1 MKKRSKKN
9 SIDGTNLP
17 DSRLVE
23 LLDRCAIS
31 VKDIETNKKSK
42 IKMEKREDKPVQLVQ
57 KMNLEH
63 KSLEVSMLEK
73 DDFSDEEL
81 ESYLS
86 KGEIKATDK
95 VTIPPKIL
103 FVGDCTI
110 ATFGNFSASTGKAKS
125 KKTFNISAMVAAAVT
140 NTTVLNYRAC
150 LPEGKRK
157 ILYFD
162 TEQSKYHCHNV
173 LERIYKLS
181 GLSVKKDDPRLLFW
195 GLREY
200 TPKLRIA
207 LIDYALRKHQEVGLV
222 IIDGLRDLMYDINN
236 GKEATDVM
244 TVLMAWTS
252 VYDLHIHTVLHL
264 NKNDNNPRGHIGT
277 ELENKAETVLII
289 SKNLQNNSISEV
301 RPMHM
306 RDKEFSTFA
315 FHIDDNKLPVLD
327 NGISVTVVKRREKS
341 LVSLDNEVHQEILSK
356 AFKNN
361 TPTRYSDL
369 VEMVSRAYEDAGYKR
384 GTNGIKDLLKLLSGK
399 GIIVKQDDAY
409 IYKSEGFV
417 NPSTEE
423 SKKV

>member
-1 MKKRSKKN
+1 
-9 SIDGTNLP
+9 
-17 DSRLVE
+17 
-23 LLDRCAIS
+23 
-31 VKDIETNKKSK
+31 
-42 IKMEKREDKPVQLVQ
+42 MEKRVNNNEQSLPTQQ
-57 KMNLEH
+57 
-63 KSLEVSMLEK
+63 SLEVTMLNKEA
-73 DDFSDEEL
+73 FSDEEL

-86 KGEIKATDK
+86 KGEIKASEK
-95 VTIPPKIL
+95 VEDPPKIL

-140 NTTVLNYRAC
+140 NTTVLNYRAS
-150 LPEGKRK
+150 LPEGKRR

-162 TEQSKYHCHNV
+162 TEQSKYHCHTV

-181 GLSVKKDDPRLLFW
+181 NLPFQQDDPRLLFW

-207 LIDYALRKHQEVGLV
+207 LIDYALRKYDEVGLV

-289 SKNLQNNSISEV
+289 SKNMKNNSISEV

-315 FHIDDNKLPVLD
+315 FHIDDDKLPVLD
-327 NGISVTVVKRREKS
+327 AGISVTVVKRKEKS
-341 LVSLDNEVHQEILSK
+341 LVSLDNEIHQEILNKVFSE
-356 AFKNN
+356 N
-361 TPTRYSDL
+361 TITRYNEL
-369 VEMVSRAYEDAGYKR
+369 VEVVSKAYEDAGYKR
-384 GTNGIKDLLKLLSGK
+384 GTNGIKDLLKLLSSK
-399 GIIVKQDDAY
+399 GIIVKQDNGYA
-409 IYKSEGFV
+409 YKSECFE
-417 NPSTEE
+417 NPNKDSNNE
-423 SKKV
+423 V

>member
-1 MKKRSKKN
+1 MENK
-9 SIDGTNLP
+9 
-17 DSRLVE
+17 
-23 LLDRCAIS
+23 
-31 VKDIETNKKSK
+31 TNKNRQD
-42 IKMEKREDKPVQLVQ
+42 IPEKQ
-57 KMNLEH
+57 LEH
-63 KSLEVSMLEK
+63 QSLEVSMLNK
-73 DDFSDEEL
+73 DSFSDEEL

-95 VTIPPKIL
+95 ITVPPKIL

-140 NTTVLNYRAC
+140 NSTVLNYRAC
-150 LPEGKRK
+150 LPEGKRN

-162 TEQSKYHCHNV
+162 TEQSKFHCHSV

-181 GLSVKKDDPRLLFW
+181 GLSLQEDDPRLMFW

-207 LIDYALRKHQEVGLV
+207 VIDYALRKYDEVGLV

-252 VYDLHIHTVLHL
+252 VYELHIHTVLHL

-289 SKNLQNNSISEV
+289 SKNTMNNSVSEV
-301 RPMHM
+301 KPMHM
-306 RDKEFSTFA
+306 RDKEFTTFA

-327 NGISVTVVKRREKS
+327 SSISVTVVKSREKS
-341 LVSLDNEVHQEILSK
+341 LVSLDNEVHQEILGK
-356 AFKNN
+356 VFEEN
-361 TPTRYSDL
+361 TPTKYNEL
-369 VEMVSRAYEDAGYKR
+369 VDVIAQAYETAGYKR
-384 GTNGIKDLLKLLSGK
+384 GMNGIKGLLKLLMSK
-399 GIIVKQDDAY
+399 GIIVKEENGY
-409 IYKSEGFV
+409 TYKSECFE
-417 NPSTEE
+417 NPNTNSE
-423 SKKV
+423 K

>member
-1 MKKRSKKN
+1 MNIMTRRSKNNKN
-9 SIDGTNLP
+9 GQDMS
-17 DSRLVE
+17 
-23 LLDRCAIS
+23 
-31 VKDIETNKKSK
+31 NKQS
-42 IKMEKREDKPVQLVQ
+42 
-57 KMNLEH
+57 EH
-63 KSLEVSMLEK
+63 QSLEVSMLNK
-73 DDFSDEEL
+73 DSFSDEEL

-95 VTIPPKIL
+95 ITIPPKIL

-140 NTTVLNYRAC
+140 NSIVLNYRAC
-150 LPEGKRK
+150 LPEGKRN

-162 TEQSKYHCHNV
+162 TEQSKFHCHSV
-173 LERIYKLS
+173 LERIYKLY
-181 GLSVKKDDPRLLFW
+181 GLSLKEDDPRLMFW

-207 LIDYALRKHQEVGLV
+207 VIDYALRKYDEVGLV

-252 VYDLHIHTVLHL
+252 VYELHIHTVLHL

-289 SKNLQNNSISEV
+289 SKNTMNNSVSEV
-301 RPMHM
+301 KPMHM
-306 RDKEFSTFA
+306 RDKEFTTFA

-327 NGISVTVVKRREKS
+327 SSMSVTVVKPREKS
-341 LVSLDNEVHQEILSK
+341 LVSLDNEVHQEILGK
-356 AFKNN
+356 LFEEN
-361 TPTRYSDL
+361 TPTKYNDL
-369 VEMVSRAYEDAGYKR
+369 VNVVAQAYEAAGYKR
-384 GTNGIKDLLKLLSGK
+384 GLNGIKGLIKLLTSK
-399 GIIVKQDDAY
+399 GIIVKEENGYA
-409 IYKSEGFV
+409 YKSELFE
-417 NPSTEE
+417 NPETESE
-423 SKKV
+423 K

>member
-1 MKKRSKKN
+1 
-9 SIDGTNLP
+9 
-17 DSRLVE
+17 
-23 LLDRCAIS
+23 
-31 VKDIETNKKSK
+31 
-42 IKMEKREDKPVQLVQ
+42 MEKREDKPVQLVQ
-57 KMNLEH
+57 KSNLEH

-327 NGISVTVVKRREKS
+327 NGISVTVVKHREKS

-361 TPTRYSDL
+361 SPTRYSDL

>member
-1 MKKRSKKN
+1 MENKN
-9 SIDGTNLP
+9 
-17 DSRLVE
+17 
-23 LLDRCAIS
+23 
-31 VKDIETNKKSK
+31 NKNRQDVSNK
-42 IKMEKREDKPVQLVQ
+42 Q
-57 KMNLEH
+57 LEH
-63 KSLEVSMLEK
+63 QSLEVSMLNK
-73 DDFSDEEL
+73 DSFSDEEL

-95 VTIPPKIL
+95 ITVPPKIL

-140 NTTVLNYRAC
+140 NSTVLNYRAC
-150 LPEGKRK
+150 LPEGKRN

-162 TEQSKYHCHNV
+162 TEQSKFHCHSV

-181 GLSVKKDDPRLLFW
+181 GLSLKEDDPRLMFW

-207 LIDYALRKHQEVGLV
+207 VIDYALRKYDEVGLV

-252 VYDLHIHTVLHL
+252 VYELHIHTVLHL

-289 SKNLQNNSISEV
+289 SKNTMNNSVSEV
-301 RPMHM
+301 KPMHM
-306 RDKEFSTFA
+306 RDKEFTTFA

-327 NGISVTVVKRREKS
+327 SSMSVTVVKPREKS
-341 LVSLDNEVHQEILSK
+341 LVSLDNEVHQEILGK
-356 AFKNN
+356 VFEEN
-361 TPTRYSDL
+361 TPTKYNEL
-369 VEMVSRAYEDAGYKR
+369 VDVVAQAYEAAGYKR
-384 GTNGIKDLLKLLSGK
+384 GMNGIKGLLKLLTSK
-399 GIIVKQDDAY
+399 GIIVKEENGY
-409 IYKSEGFV
+409 SYKSECFE
-417 NPSTEE
+417 NPNTSSE
-423 SKKV
+423 K

>member
-1 MKKRSKKN
+1 
-9 SIDGTNLP
+9 
-17 DSRLVE
+17 
-23 LLDRCAIS
+23 
-31 VKDIETNKKSK
+31 
-42 IKMEKREDKPVQLVQ
+42 MEKRDDKPVQIVQ
-57 KMNLEH
+57 RTDHEH

-356 AFKNN
+356 AFKKNS
-361 TPTRYSDL
+361 PTRYSDL

-384 GTNGIKDLLKLLSGK
+384 GTNGIKALLKLLSGK
-399 GIIVKQDDAY
+399 GIIVKQGDTY
-409 IYKSEGFV
+409 IYKSEGFTKPNPDV
-417 NPSTEE
+417 NKE
-423 SKKV
+423 V

>member
-1 MKKRSKKN
+1 MENK
-9 SIDGTNLP
+9 
-17 DSRLVE
+17 
-23 LLDRCAIS
+23 
-31 VKDIETNKKSK
+31 TNKNRQD
-42 IKMEKREDKPVQLVQ
+42 IPEKQ
-57 KMNLEH
+57 LEH
-63 KSLEVSMLEK
+63 QSLEVSMLNK
-73 DDFSDEEL
+73 DSFSDEEL

-95 VTIPPKIL
+95 ITVPPKIL

-140 NTTVLNYRAC
+140 NSTVLNYRAC
-150 LPEGKRK
+150 LPEGKRN

-162 TEQSKYHCHNV
+162 TEQSKFHCHSV

-181 GLSVKKDDPRLLFW
+181 GLSLKEDDPRLMFW

-207 LIDYALRKHQEVGLV
+207 VIDYALRKYDEVGLV

-252 VYDLHIHTVLHL
+252 VYELHIHTVLHL

-289 SKNLQNNSISEV
+289 SKNTMNNSVSEV
-301 RPMHM
+301 KPMHM
-306 RDKEFSTFA
+306 RDKEFTTFA

-327 NGISVTVVKRREKS
+327 SSMSVTVVKPREKS
-341 LVSLDNEVHQEILSK
+341 LVSLDNEVHQEILGK
-356 AFKNN
+356 VFEEN
-361 TPTRYSDL
+361 TPTKYNEL
-369 VEMVSRAYEDAGYKR
+369 VDVVAQAYEAAGYKR
-384 GTNGIKDLLKLLSGK
+384 GINGIKGLLKLLTGK
-399 GIIVKQDDAY
+399 GIIVKVENGYA
-409 IYKSEGFV
+409 YKSECFE
-417 NPSTEE
+417 NPNTNSE
-423 SKKV
+423 K

>member
-1 MKKRSKKN
+1 
-9 SIDGTNLP
+9 
-17 DSRLVE
+17 
-23 LLDRCAIS
+23 
-31 VKDIETNKKSK
+31 
-42 IKMEKREDKPVQLVQ
+42 MEKREDKPVQLVQ
-57 KMNLEH
+57 KSNLEH

-361 TPTRYSDL
+361 SPTRYSDL

-399 GIIVKQDDAY
+399 GIIVKQDEAY

>member
-1 MKKRSKKN
+1 MEQKVKKK
-9 SIDGTNLP
+9 GQPTQ
-17 DSRLVE
+17 
-23 LLDRCAIS
+23 
-31 VKDIETNKKSK
+31 
-42 IKMEKREDKPVQLVQ
+42 EKQLEQ
-57 KMNLEH
+57 Q
-63 KSLEVSMLEK
+63 SLEVSMLNK
-73 DDFSDEEL
+73 DSFSDEEL

-86 KGEIKATDK
+86 KGAIRACDK
-95 VTIPPKIL
+95 ITVPPKIL

-150 LPEGKRK
+150 LPEGKRC

-162 TEQSKYHCHNV
+162 TEQSKYHCHTV

-181 GLSVKKDDPRLLFW
+181 GLSLQKDDPRLMFW

-207 LIDYALRKHQEVGLV
+207 VIDYALRKYEGVGLV

-289 SKNLQNNSISEV
+289 SKNIQNNSISEV
-301 RPMHM
+301 KPMHM
-306 RDKEFSTFA
+306 RDKEFTTFA
-315 FHIDDNKLPVLD
+315 FHIDDNRLPVLD
-327 NGISVTVVKRREKS
+327 SSMSVTVVKPREKS
-341 LVSLDNEVHQEILSK
+341 LVSLDNEVHKEILCRLFEEDAPSK
-356 AFKNN
+356 
-361 TPTRYSDL
+361 YSEL
-369 VEMVSRAYEDAGYKR
+369 VELVSQAYEAAGYKR
-384 GTNGIKDLLKLLSGK
+384 GMNGIKNLIKLLSSK
-399 GIIVKQDDAY
+399 GIIAKEGNVY
-409 IYKSEGFV
+409 TYKSECFES
-417 NPSTEE
+417 PSQTLE
-423 SKKV
+423 SQV

>member
-1 MKKRSKKN
+1 
-9 SIDGTNLP
+9 
-17 DSRLVE
+17 
-23 LLDRCAIS
+23 
-31 VKDIETNKKSK
+31 
-42 IKMEKREDKPVQLVQ
+42 MEKREDKPVQLVQ
-57 KMNLEH
+57 KSNLEH

-361 TPTRYSDL
+361 SPTRYSDL

-417 NPSTEE
+417 NPSTE
-423 SKKV
+423 

>member
-17 DSRLVE
+17 GSRLVE

-57 KMNLEH
+57 KSNLEH

-361 TPTRYSDL
+361 SPTRYSDL
-369 VEMVSRAYEDAGYKR
+369 VEMVSRAYEDVGYKR

>member
-1 MKKRSKKN
+1 
-9 SIDGTNLP
+9 
-17 DSRLVE
+17 
-23 LLDRCAIS
+23 
-31 VKDIETNKKSK
+31 
-42 IKMEKREDKPVQLVQ
+42 MEKRVNKSGMTVQ
-57 KMNLEH
+57 NTTLEH
-63 KSLEVSMLEK
+63 QSLEVSMLEK
-73 DDFSDEEL
+73 DNFSDEEL
-81 ESYLS
+81 ESYLL

-103 FVGDCTI
+103 FVGECTI

-301 RPMHM
+301 KPMHM

-327 NGISVTVVKRREKS
+327 NGISVTVVKRKEKS
-341 LVSLDNEVHQEILSK
+341 LVSLDNEVHQEILGK
-356 AFKNN
+356 VFRDN
-361 TPTRYSDL
+361 TPSRYLDL
-369 VEMVSRAYEDAGYKR
+369 VDMVSRAYEQAGYKR
-384 GTNGIKDLLKLLSGK
+384 GTNGIKDLIKLLSSK
-399 GIIVKQDDAY
+399 GIIVKQGDEY
-409 IYKSEGFV
+409 VYKSECFN
-417 NPSTEE
+417 NPTTKANEQG
-423 SKKV
+423 

>member
-1 MKKRSKKN
+1 
-9 SIDGTNLP
+9 
-17 DSRLVE
+17 
-23 LLDRCAIS
+23 
-31 VKDIETNKKSK
+31 
-42 IKMEKREDKPVQLVQ
+42 MEKRDDKPVQIVQ
-57 KMNLEH
+57 KTTLEH

-356 AFKNN
+356 AFKKNS
-361 TPTRYSDL
+361 PTRYSDL

-399 GIIVKQDDAY
+399 GIIVKQGDTH
-409 IYKSEGFV
+409 IYKSEGFTKPTPDV
-417 NPSTEE
+417 
-423 SKKV
+423 SKEV

>member
-1 MKKRSKKN
+1 
-9 SIDGTNLP
+9 
-17 DSRLVE
+17 
-23 LLDRCAIS
+23 
-31 VKDIETNKKSK
+31 
-42 IKMEKREDKPVQLVQ
+42 MEKRDDKPVQIVQ
-57 KMNLEH
+57 RTEHEH

-356 AFKNN
+356 AFKKNS
-361 TPTRYSDL
+361 PTRYSDL

-399 GIIVKQDDAY
+399 GIIVKQGDTY
-409 IYKSEGFV
+409 IYKSEGFTKPTPDV
-417 NPSTEE
+417 
-423 SKKV
+423 SKEV

>member
-1 MKKRSKKN
+1 
-9 SIDGTNLP
+9 
-17 DSRLVE
+17 
-23 LLDRCAIS
+23 
-31 VKDIETNKKSK
+31 
-42 IKMEKREDKPVQLVQ
+42 MEKREDKPVQLVQ
-57 KMNLEH
+57 KSNHEH

>member
-1 MKKRSKKN
+1 
-9 SIDGTNLP
+9 
-17 DSRLVE
+17 
-23 LLDRCAIS
+23 
-31 VKDIETNKKSK
+31 
-42 IKMEKREDKPVQLVQ
+42 MEKREDKPVQLVQ
-57 KMNLEH
+57 KSNLEH

-361 TPTRYSDL
+361 SPTRYSDL

-417 NPSTEE
+417 NPSNEE

>member
-1 MKKRSKKN
+1 
-9 SIDGTNLP
+9 
-17 DSRLVE
+17 
-23 LLDRCAIS
+23 
-31 VKDIETNKKSK
+31 
-42 IKMEKREDKPVQLVQ
+42 MEKRVNKSGMTVQ
-57 KMNLEH
+57 NTTLEH
-63 KSLEVSMLEK
+63 QSLEVSMLEK
-73 DDFSDEEL
+73 DNFSDEEL
-81 ESYLS
+81 ESYLL

-103 FVGDCTI
+103 FVGECTI

-125 KKTFNISAMVAAAVT
+125 KKTFNISARVAAAVT

-301 RPMHM
+301 KPMHM

-327 NGISVTVVKRREKS
+327 NGISVTVVKRKEKS
-341 LVSLDNEVHQEILSK
+341 LVSLDNEVHQEILGK
-356 AFKNN
+356 VFRDN
-361 TPTRYSDL
+361 TPSRYLDL
-369 VEMVSRAYEDAGYKR
+369 VDMVSRAYEQAGYKR
-384 GTNGIKDLLKLLSGK
+384 GTNGIKDLIKLLSSK
-399 GIIVKQDDAY
+399 GIIVKQGDEY
-409 IYKSEGFV
+409 VYKSEFV
-417 NPSTEE
+417 NNPTTNAN
-423 SKKV
+423 

>member
-1 MKKRSKKN
+1 MENK
-9 SIDGTNLP
+9 
-17 DSRLVE
+17 
-23 LLDRCAIS
+23 
-31 VKDIETNKKSK
+31 TNKNRQD
-42 IKMEKREDKPVQLVQ
+42 IPEKQ
-57 KMNLEH
+57 LEH
-63 KSLEVSMLEK
+63 QSLEVSMLNK
-73 DDFSDEEL
+73 DSFSDEEL

-95 VTIPPKIL
+95 ITVPPKIL

-140 NTTVLNYRAC
+140 NSTVLNYRAC
-150 LPEGKRK
+150 LPEGKRN

-162 TEQSKYHCHNV
+162 TEQSKFHCHSV

-181 GLSVKKDDPRLLFW
+181 GLSLQEDDPRLMFW

-207 LIDYALRKHQEVGLV
+207 VIDYALRKYDEVGLV

-252 VYDLHIHTVLHL
+252 VYELHIHTVLHL

-289 SKNLQNNSISEV
+289 SKNTMNNSVSEV
-301 RPMHM
+301 KPMHM
-306 RDKEFSTFA
+306 RDKEFTTFA

-327 NGISVTVVKRREKS
+327 SSMSVTVVKPREKS
-341 LVSLDNEVHQEILSK
+341 LVSLDNEVHQEILGK
-356 AFKNN
+356 VFEEN
-361 TPTRYSDL
+361 TPTKYNEL
-369 VEMVSRAYEDAGYKR
+369 VDVVAQAYEAAGYKR
-384 GTNGIKDLLKLLSGK
+384 GMNGIKGLLKLLTGK
-399 GIIVKQDDAY
+399 GIIVKVENGYA
-409 IYKSEGFV
+409 YKSECFE
-417 NPSTEE
+417 NPNTKSE
-423 SKKV
+423 K

>member
-1 MKKRSKKN
+1 
-9 SIDGTNLP
+9 
-17 DSRLVE
+17 
-23 LLDRCAIS
+23 
-31 VKDIETNKKSK
+31 
-42 IKMEKREDKPVQLVQ
+42 MEKRDDKPVQIVQ
-57 KMNLEH
+57 KTTLEH

-341 LVSLDNEVHQEILSK
+341 LISLDNEVHQEILSK
-356 AFKNN
+356 AFKKNS
-361 TPTRYSDL
+361 PTRYSDL

>member
-1 MKKRSKKN
+1 
-9 SIDGTNLP
+9 
-17 DSRLVE
+17 
-23 LLDRCAIS
+23 
-31 VKDIETNKKSK
+31 
-42 IKMEKREDKPVQLVQ
+42 MEKREDKPVQLVQ
-57 KMNLEH
+57 KSNLEH

>member
-1 MKKRSKKN
+1 MENKN
-9 SIDGTNLP
+9 
-17 DSRLVE
+17 
-23 LLDRCAIS
+23 
-31 VKDIETNKKSK
+31 NKNRRDMSNK
-42 IKMEKREDKPVQLVQ
+42 Q
-57 KMNLEH
+57 LEH
-63 KSLEVSMLEK
+63 QSLEVSMLNK
-73 DDFSDEEL
+73 DSFSDEEL

-95 VTIPPKIL
+95 ITIPPKIL

-140 NTTVLNYRAC
+140 NSTVLNYRAC
-150 LPEGKRK
+150 LPEGKRN

-162 TEQSKYHCHNV
+162 TEQSKFHCHSV

-181 GLSVKKDDPRLLFW
+181 GLSLKEDDPRLMFW

-207 LIDYALRKHQEVGLV
+207 VIDYALRKYDEVGLV

-252 VYDLHIHTVLHL
+252 VYELHIHTVLHL

-289 SKNLQNNSISEV
+289 SKNTMNNSVSEV
-301 RPMHM
+301 KPMHM
-306 RDKEFSTFA
+306 RDKEFTTFA

-327 NGISVTVVKRREKS
+327 SSMSVTVVKPREKS
-341 LVSLDNEVHQEILSK
+341 LVSLDNEVHQEILGK
-356 AFKNN
+356 LFEEN
-361 TPTRYSDL
+361 TPTKYNDL
-369 VEMVSRAYEDAGYKR
+369 VNVVAQAYEAAGYKR
-384 GTNGIKDLLKLLSGK
+384 GLNGIKGLIKLLTSK
-399 GIIVKQDDAY
+399 GIIVKEENGYA
-409 IYKSEGFV
+409 YKSECFKK
-417 NPSTEE
+417 PET
-423 SKKV
+423 SKARQV

>member
-1 MKKRSKKN
+1 MKTKN
-9 SIDGTNLP
+9 SKEQLTP
-17 DSRLVE
+17 D
-23 LLDRCAIS
+23 
-31 VKDIETNKKSK
+31 N
-42 IKMEKREDKPVQLVQ
+42 MESQ
-57 KMNLEH
+57 
-63 KSLEVSMLEK
+63 SLEVSMLNK
-73 DDFSDEEL
+73 DNFSDEEL

-95 VTIPPKIL
+95 INIPPKIL

-140 NTTVLNYRAC
+140 NTTVLNYRAD

-162 TEQSKYHCHNV
+162 IEQSKFHCHNV

-181 GLSVKKDDPRLLFW
+181 GLSLQKDDCRLLFW

-200 TPKLRIA
+200 TPKMRIA
-207 LIDYALRKHQEVGLV
+207 LIDYALRKHDEVGLV

-252 VYDLHIHTVLHL
+252 VYELHIHTVLHL
-264 NKNDNNPRGHIGT
+264 NKNDNNPRGHIST
-277 ELENKAETVLII
+277 ELENKAETVLVI
-289 SKNLQNNSISEV
+289 SKNTQNNSISEV

-327 NGISVTVVKRREKS
+327 SGFSVTVVKRKEKA
-341 LVSLDNEVHQEILSK
+341 LVGLEKEIHQEILGKVFEEQTLSK
-356 AFKNN
+356 YNE
-361 TPTRYSDL
+361 L
-369 VEMVSRAYEDAGYKR
+369 VDAVAKAYEEAGYKR
-384 GTNGIKDLLKLLSGK
+384 GMNGVKNLIKLLTSK
-399 GIIVKQDDAY
+399 GIIVKEDNGSAY
-409 IYKSEGFV
+409 NSERFD
-417 NPSTEE
+417 NPLPDSD
-423 SKKV
+423 KQV

>member
-1 MKKRSKKN
+1 MENKN
-9 SIDGTNLP
+9 
-17 DSRLVE
+17 
-23 LLDRCAIS
+23 
-31 VKDIETNKKSK
+31 NKNRRDMSNK
-42 IKMEKREDKPVQLVQ
+42 Q
-57 KMNLEH
+57 LEH
-63 KSLEVSMLEK
+63 QSLEVSMLNK
-73 DDFSDEEL
+73 DSFSDEEL

-95 VTIPPKIL
+95 ITIPPKIL

-140 NTTVLNYRAC
+140 NSTVLNYRAC
-150 LPEGKRK
+150 LPEGKRN

-162 TEQSKYHCHNV
+162 TEQSKFHCHSV

-181 GLSVKKDDPRLLFW
+181 GLSLKEDDPRLMFW

-207 LIDYALRKHQEVGLV
+207 VIDYALRKYDEVGLV

-252 VYDLHIHTVLHL
+252 VYELHIHTVLHL

-289 SKNLQNNSISEV
+289 SKNTMNNSVSEV
-301 RPMHM
+301 KPMHM
-306 RDKEFSTFA
+306 RDKEFTTFA
-315 FHIDDNKLPVLD
+315 FHTDDNKLPVLD
-327 NGISVTVVKRREKS
+327 SSMSVTVVKSREKS
-341 LVSLDNEVHQEILSK
+341 LVSLDNEVHQEILGK
-356 AFKNN
+356 LFEEN
-361 TPTRYSDL
+361 TPTKYNDL
-369 VEMVSRAYEDAGYKR
+369 VNVVAQAYEAAGYKR
-384 GTNGIKDLLKLLSGK
+384 GLNGIKGLIKLLTSK
-399 GIIVKQDDAY
+399 GIIVKEENGYA
-409 IYKSEGFV
+409 YKSELFEK
-417 NPSTEE
+417 PEPE
-423 SKKV
+423 SEK

>member
-1 MKKRSKKN
+1 
-9 SIDGTNLP
+9 
-17 DSRLVE
+17 
-23 LLDRCAIS
+23 
-31 VKDIETNKKSK
+31 
-42 IKMEKREDKPVQLVQ
+42 MEKREDKPVQLVQ
-57 KMNLEH
+57 KSNHEH
-63 KSLEVSMLEK
+63 KSLEVLMLEK

-361 TPTRYSDL
+361 SPTRYSDL

>member
-1 MKKRSKKN
+1 
-9 SIDGTNLP
+9 
-17 DSRLVE
+17 
-23 LLDRCAIS
+23 
-31 VKDIETNKKSK
+31 
-42 IKMEKREDKPVQLVQ
+42 MEKREDKPVQLVQ
-57 KMNLEH
+57 KSNLEH

-327 NGISVTVVKRREKS
+327 NGISVTVLKRREKS

-361 TPTRYSDL
+361 SPTRYSDL

>member
-1 MKKRSKKN
+1 MENK
-9 SIDGTNLP
+9 
-17 DSRLVE
+17 
-23 LLDRCAIS
+23 
-31 VKDIETNKKSK
+31 TNKNRQD
-42 IKMEKREDKPVQLVQ
+42 IPEKQ
-57 KMNLEH
+57 LEH
-63 KSLEVSMLEK
+63 QSLEVSMLNK
-73 DDFSDEEL
+73 DSFSDEEL

-95 VTIPPKIL
+95 ITVPPKIL

-140 NTTVLNYRAC
+140 NSTVLNYRAC
-150 LPEGKRK
+150 LPEGKRN

-162 TEQSKYHCHNV
+162 TEQSKFHCHSV

-181 GLSVKKDDPRLLFW
+181 GLSLQEDDPRLMFW

-207 LIDYALRKHQEVGLV
+207 VIDYALRKYDEVGLV

-252 VYDLHIHTVLHL
+252 VYELHIHTVLHL

-289 SKNLQNNSISEV
+289 SKNTMNNSVSEV
-301 RPMHM
+301 KPMHM
-306 RDKEFSTFA
+306 RDKEFTTFA

-327 NGISVTVVKRREKS
+327 SSMSVTVVKPREKS
-341 LVSLDNEVHQEILSK
+341 LVSLDNEVHQEILGK
-356 AFKNN
+356 LFEEN
-361 TPTRYSDL
+361 TPTKYNDL
-369 VEMVSRAYEDAGYKR
+369 VNVVAQAYEAAGYKR
-384 GTNGIKDLLKLLSGK
+384 GLNGIKGLIKLLTSK
-399 GIIVKQDDAY
+399 GIIVKEENGYA
-409 IYKSEGFV
+409 YKSELFEK
-417 NPSTEE
+417 PEPE
-423 SKKV
+423 SEK

>member
-1 MKKRSKKN
+1 
-9 SIDGTNLP
+9 
-17 DSRLVE
+17 
-23 LLDRCAIS
+23 
-31 VKDIETNKKSK
+31 
-42 IKMEKREDKPVQLVQ
+42 MEKRDDKPVQIVQ
-57 KMNLEH
+57 RTDHEH

-341 LVSLDNEVHQEILSK
+341 LISLDNEVHQEILSK
-356 AFKNN
+356 AFKKNS
-361 TPTRYSDL
+361 PTRYSDL
-369 VEMVSRAYEDAGYKR
+369 VEMVSLAYEDAGYKR

-399 GIIVKQDDAY
+399 GIIVKQGDTY
-409 IYKSEGFV
+409 IYKSEGFTKPNLDV
-417 NPSTEE
+417 NKE
-423 SKKV
+423 V

>member
-1 MKKRSKKN
+1 MENKN
-9 SIDGTNLP
+9 
-17 DSRLVE
+17 
-23 LLDRCAIS
+23 
-31 VKDIETNKKSK
+31 NKNRRDMSNK
-42 IKMEKREDKPVQLVQ
+42 Q
-57 KMNLEH
+57 LEH
-63 KSLEVSMLEK
+63 QSLEVSMLNK
-73 DDFSDEEL
+73 DSFSDEEL

-95 VTIPPKIL
+95 ITIPPKIL

-140 NTTVLNYRAC
+140 NSTVLNYRAC
-150 LPEGKRK
+150 LPEGKRN

-162 TEQSKYHCHNV
+162 TEQSKFHCHSV

-181 GLSVKKDDPRLLFW
+181 GLSLKEDDPRLMFW

-207 LIDYALRKHQEVGLV
+207 VIDYALRKYDEVGLV

-252 VYDLHIHTVLHL
+252 VYELHIHTVLHL

-289 SKNLQNNSISEV
+289 SKNTMNNSVSEV
-301 RPMHM
+301 KPMHM
-306 RDKEFSTFA
+306 RDKEFTTFA
-315 FHIDDNKLPVLD
+315 FHIDENKLPVLD
-327 NGISVTVVKRREKS
+327 SSMSVTVVKPREKS
-341 LVSLDNEVHQEILSK
+341 LVSHDNEVHQEVLGK
-356 AFKNN
+356 LFEEN
-361 TPTRYSDL
+361 TPTKYNDL
-369 VEMVSRAYEDAGYKR
+369 VNVVAQAYEAAGYKR
-384 GTNGIKDLLKLLSGK
+384 GLNGIKGLIKLLTSK
-399 GIIVKQDDAY
+399 GIIVKEENGYA
-409 IYKSEGFV
+409 YKSELFE
-417 NPSTEE
+417 NPETESE
-423 SKKV
+423 K

>member
-1 MKKRSKKN
+1 
-9 SIDGTNLP
+9 
-17 DSRLVE
+17 
-23 LLDRCAIS
+23 
-31 VKDIETNKKSK
+31 
-42 IKMEKREDKPVQLVQ
+42 MEKREDKPVQLVQ
-57 KMNLEH
+57 KSNLEH

-341 LVSLDNEVHQEILSK
+341 LISLDNEVHQEILSK
-356 AFKNN
+356 AFKKNS
-361 TPTRYSDL
+361 PTRYSDL

>member
-1 MKKRSKKN
+1 
-9 SIDGTNLP
+9 
-17 DSRLVE
+17 
-23 LLDRCAIS
+23 
-31 VKDIETNKKSK
+31 
-42 IKMEKREDKPVQLVQ
+42 MEKREDKPVQLVQ
-57 KMNLEH
+57 KSNLEH

-162 TEQSKYHCHNV
+162 TEQSRYHCHNV

>member
-1 MKKRSKKN
+1 
-9 SIDGTNLP
+9 
-17 DSRLVE
+17 
-23 LLDRCAIS
+23 
-31 VKDIETNKKSK
+31 
-42 IKMEKREDKPVQLVQ
+42 MEKREDKPVQLVQ
-57 KMNLEH
+57 KSNHEH

-162 TEQSKYHCHNV
+162 MEQSKYHCHNV

>member
-1 MKKRSKKN
+1 
-9 SIDGTNLP
+9 
-17 DSRLVE
+17 
-23 LLDRCAIS
+23 
-31 VKDIETNKKSK
+31 
-42 IKMEKREDKPVQLVQ
+42 MEKRIKKKDKDSQQ
-57 KMNLEH
+57 ETLEH
-63 KSLEVSMLEK
+63 QSLEVSMLNK
-73 DDFSDEEL
+73 DSFSDEEL

-86 KGEIKATDK
+86 KGAIRACDK
-95 VTIPPKIL
+95 ITVPPKIL

-150 LPEGKRK
+150 LPEGKRS

-162 TEQSKYHCHNV
+162 TEQSKYHCHTV

-181 GLSVKKDDPRLLFW
+181 GLSLQKDDPRLMFW

-207 LIDYALRKHQEVGLV
+207 VIDYALRKYEGVGLV

-289 SKNLQNNSISEV
+289 SKNIQNNSISEV
-301 RPMHM
+301 KPMHM
-306 RDKEFSTFA
+306 RDKEFTTFA
-315 FHIDDNKLPVLD
+315 FHIDDNRLPVLD
-327 NGISVTVVKRREKS
+327 SSMSVTVVKPREKS
-341 LVSLDNEVHQEILSK
+341 LVSLDNEVHKEILCRLFEEHAPSK
-356 AFKNN
+356 
-361 TPTRYSDL
+361 YSEL
-369 VEMVSRAYEDAGYKR
+369 VELVSQAYEAAGYKR
-384 GTNGIKDLLKLLSGK
+384 GMNGIKNLLKLLSSK
-399 GIIVKQDDAY
+399 GIIVKEGNVY
-409 IYKSEGFV
+409 TYKSECFES
-417 NPSTEE
+417 PSQTLE
-423 SKKV
+423 SQV